1 MFLVII
7 RFVLFMCVFIMLQA
21 DELKKKFEES
31 RKEYEKK
38 KEHMKE
44 GH

>member
-1 MFLVII
+1 
-7 RFVLFMCVFIMLQA
+7 MCVFVMFQA

-44 GH
+44 GVILLHMGLWD